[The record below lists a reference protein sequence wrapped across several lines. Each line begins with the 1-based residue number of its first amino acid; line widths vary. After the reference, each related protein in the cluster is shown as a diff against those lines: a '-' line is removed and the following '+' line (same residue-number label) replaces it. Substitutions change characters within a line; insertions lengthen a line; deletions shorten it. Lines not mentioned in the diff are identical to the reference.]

1 MNIPA
6 QLVIGSYI
14 FNRLLKEEKNKF
26 KLYKTYN
33 NINDNEWLGDNYFYD
48 EEDLLEFWGVDDIN
62 KINGSVYVR
71 YLDNLTKDE
80 EKLWKELGLNGSQV
94 KIFWC

>member
-14 FNRLLKEEKNKF
+14 FNRLLKEDQNKF
-26 KLYKTYN
+26 KFYKTYN
-33 NINDNEWLGDNYFYD
+33 NITDKPWLGDNYFYD
-48 EEDLLEFWGVDDIN
+48 EEDLLDFWGVKEIN
-62 KINGSVYVR
+62 EIKGSLYVR
-71 YLDNLTKDE
+71 EFDNLTKTE
-80 EKLWKELGLNGSQV
+80 EKYWRSLSKNNIQI